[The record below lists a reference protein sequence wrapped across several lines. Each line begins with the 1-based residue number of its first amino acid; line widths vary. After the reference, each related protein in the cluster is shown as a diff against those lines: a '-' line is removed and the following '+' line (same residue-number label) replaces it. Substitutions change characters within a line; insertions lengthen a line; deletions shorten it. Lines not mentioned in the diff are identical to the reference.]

1 MDYSKY
7 TTTQLTAV
15 ANMLVQFDSVMMDD
29 LPEDFVDI
37 LAEYVEMDE
46 AERAEMQKK
55 ILVKANFLAYAELLN
70 DDGDFE
76 KSAEIAKAI
85 EKVAEDISKL
95 DSSDLKTI
103 AAGGVDQMT
112 KVTKEAVK
120 E

>member
-15 ANMLVQFDSVMMDD
+15 ANMLVQLDCVMMDD

-37 LAEYVEMDE
+37 IAEYAEMDE
-46 AERAEMQKK
+46 TGRAEIQNRIMT
-55 ILVKANFLAYAELLN
+55 KANFLAYAELLN

-76 KSAEIAKAI
+76 KSSEIAKAI
-85 EKVAEDISKL
+85 EKVADDIAKL
-95 DSSDLKTI
+95 DSTDLKSI
-103 AAGGVDQMT
+103 ATGGFDQMT
-112 KVTKEAVK
+112 KISKETVK